1 MSIRMCPPVVVDRL
15 HVNTDSQHAAD
26 LSPVCD
32 LKINI
37 RSDMLDH
44 CFIHQ
49 LLLCVLVTE
58 QVCVIKHCLK

>member
-1 MSIRMCPPVVVDRL
+1 MCPPAAPPHH

-37 RSDMLDH
+37 RSHMLDH
-44 CFIHQ
+44 CFIHH
-49 LLLCVLVTE
+49 LLLCVFG
-58 QVCVIKHCLK
+58 H

>member
-1 MSIRMCPPVVVDRL
+1 MSVRMCPPVVVDRL

-58 QVCVIKHCLK
+58 QVGEITNR